1 MVADQSSC
9 LHAASL
15 VIEMTKSET
24 TSGIE
29 PRLDGLDA
37 RLKVVSGQQAN
48 ILSALGM
55 ILDTLR
61 AQTKMLQQLTAL
73 ARDEPASSPL
83 VESLDDLTGAVLA
96 MDGSLQTMAGQLDG
110 LPKAISAELAQP
122 GRGPTP
128 PQGS

>member
-1 MVADQSSC
+1 MA
-9 LHAASL
+9 
-15 VIEMTKSET
+15 KNET
-24 TSGIE
+24 TSGVE

-83 VESLDDLTGAVLA
+83 VESLDDLTGAIMT
-96 MDGSLQTMAGQLDG
+96 MDASLQAMAGQLGG
-110 LPKAISAELAQP
+110 LPEAISAELAKQGAAP
-122 GRGPTP
+122 AGR
-128 PQGS
+128 QGG